1 MATLTST
8 ITLSSTDVSSDS
20 LNLSVSKSLTTTNPA
35 QGPSRVSVAVSAT
48 EVLYADSGSAGSVY
62 FYIKNCNTSGTG
74 SIDLRNDA
82 GNTFGTL
89 DPGEFAFFP
98 ADTDEGVEVFGMN
111 EAVVVEYAYFTKA

>member
-8 ITLSSTDVSSDS
+8 LTLSSTDVSTDALS
-20 LNLSVSKSLTTTNPA
+20 LSVSATLTTANPV
-35 QGPSRVSVAVSAT
+35 QGPSRVAVAVSDT
-48 EVLYADSGSAGSVY
+48 QVLYADSTAAGSVY
-62 FYIKNCNTSGTG
+62 IYIKNCNTSGTG

-111 EAVVVEYAYFTKA
+111 EEVEVEYAYFTKA